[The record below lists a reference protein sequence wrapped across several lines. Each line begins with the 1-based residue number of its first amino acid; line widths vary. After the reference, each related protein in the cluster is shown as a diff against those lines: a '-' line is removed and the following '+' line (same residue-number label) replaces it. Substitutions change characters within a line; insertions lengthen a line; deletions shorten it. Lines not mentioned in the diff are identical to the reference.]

1 MACVPLPPD
10 VDAAFVFII
19 RTIPQT
25 DATVQT
31 DVGIRLQD
39 CLDDDFVNT
48 VEHADIK
55 IDASKMFPGGKVA
68 VQRGYVRP
76 ASFVL
81 TLRRRLIECPWTVP
95 WGECSAHARGQHGV
109 RRRERLHVRP
119 LAFADGA

>member
-1 MACVPLPPD
+1 MHAVVRPSISRRSSSSADTTEVACVPLPPD

-48 VEHADIK
+48 VEHADVK

-76 ASFVL
+76 TLSVL
-81 TLRRRLIECPWTVP
+81 TSPCQLIEC
-95 WGECSAHARGQHGV
+95 
-109 RRRERLHVRP
+109 L
-119 LAFADGA
+119 

>member
-39 CLDDDFVNT
+39 CLDDDFVDT
-48 VEHADIK
+48 VEHADVK
-55 IDASKMFPGGKVA
+55 IDASKTFPGGKVA

-76 ASFVL
+76 ALSVL
-81 TLRRRLIECPWTVP
+81 TSPCQLIECLCTVP
-95 WGECSAHARGQHGV
+95 WIESSTSARG
-109 RRRERLHVRP
+109 
-119 LAFADGA
+119 